1 MAITIWDSQVAI
13 VQPDSSVNADNI
25 VDFQN
30 QLTTVILSERHS
42 ALLVDMSWVESID
55 RPGLI
60 ALVAAFRLAQRR
72 GKRFGLCRVTPS
84 LRIIFELTQLDR
96 AFEIFENR
104 TSFTD
109 AIAQKQEEVQNQ
121 KEVLLIA

>member
-13 VQPDSSVNADNI
+13 VQPDSSVNADNV
-25 VDFQN
+25 VDFQH
-30 QLTTVILSERHS
+30 QLTTAILSERHS

-55 RPGLI
+55 RAGLI

-72 GKRFGLCRVTPS
+72 GKRFALCRVAPS
-84 LRIIFELTQLDR
+84 VRIIFELTQLDR

-104 TSFTD
+104 TSFID
-109 AIAQKQEEVQNQ
+109 AIAQNQ
-121 KEVLLIA
+121 KEVMLIA